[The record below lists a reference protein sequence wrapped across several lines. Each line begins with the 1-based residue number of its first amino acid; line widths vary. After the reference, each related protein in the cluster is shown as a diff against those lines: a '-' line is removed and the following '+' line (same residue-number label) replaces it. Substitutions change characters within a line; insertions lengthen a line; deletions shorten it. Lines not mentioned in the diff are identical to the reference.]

1 MQESRNHWPMKFPL
15 QFIYDWYRSAIRHP
29 QYRWWVILG
38 TLVYFVSPLD
48 ISPDVFPI
56 AGQIDDFVL
65 ITLLMTEL
73 FQMIVERWQN
83 PYQVTVEENPE
94 GETIEVKAVSVDD
107 QSKNNY

>member
-1 MQESRNHWPMKFPL
+1 MKFPL
-15 QFIYDWYRSAIRHP
+15 QFIYDWYRNAIRHP

-48 ISPDVFPI
+48 VSPDIFPI

-83 PYQVTVEENPE
+83 PSQVTVEENPE
-94 GETIEVKAVSVDD
+94 GETIEVNAVPVEDT
-107 QSKNNY
+107 SKNNY